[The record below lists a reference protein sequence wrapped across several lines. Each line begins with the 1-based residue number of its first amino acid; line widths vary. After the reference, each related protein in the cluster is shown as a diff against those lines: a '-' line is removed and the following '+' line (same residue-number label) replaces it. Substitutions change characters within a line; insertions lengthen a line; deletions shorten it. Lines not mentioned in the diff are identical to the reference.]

1 MSNLTSD
8 LEHLRASNRELETN
22 IVEYQVKLN
31 GYKWINVHYMH
42 IFLKE

>member
-31 GYKWINVHYMH
+31 GYTGPTYITCIY
-42 IFLKE
+42 L